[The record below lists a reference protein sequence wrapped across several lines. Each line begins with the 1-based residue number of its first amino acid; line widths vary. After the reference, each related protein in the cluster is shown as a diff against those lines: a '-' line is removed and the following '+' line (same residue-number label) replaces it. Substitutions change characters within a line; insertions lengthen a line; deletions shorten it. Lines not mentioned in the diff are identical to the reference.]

1 MWHSLFYLSLF
12 IKPVYADYDVN
23 KTKQMLYLAQASYC
37 PKVTPTNWDCVYCE
51 NNVILEKVIEN
62 NGAKALVGYHS
73 DYNAL
78 FVAFR
83 GSENIEN
90 WINDIKIDFVYPYYF
105 SDNYQPFDWENI
117 GIEDG
122 FYITYQDLE
131 KDIIKTLTTL
141 KDKYKTTTIYTTGHS
156 LGAISTIFAFEIFY
170 FYPEFV
176 VEFDATFGSPRI
188 GNQDFVNAFRFAD
201 IESTRV
207 THYYDIVPHIPQEI
221 LKYKH
226 VPNEV
231 WYNKDNTAYKVCDD
245 SIKEDNSCSNSCG
258 PLHCDSIDNH
268 MNYMGV
274 NMGSEGDC

>member
-1 MWHSLFYLSLF
+1 MWYSLFFIFLA
-12 IKPVYADYDVN
+12 IKPVFSEYDVN
-23 KTKQMLYLAQASYC
+23 KTKQMLYLAQTSYC
-37 PKVTPTNWDCVYCE
+37 PKVTPTNWDCTYCE
-51 NNVILEKVIEN
+51 NSVILEKVIEH

-73 DYNAL
+73 DYDAL

-90 WINDIKIDFVYPYYF
+90 WLNNIKIDFVYPYYF
-105 SDNYQPFDWENI
+105 YDNILIDWSTV
-117 GIEDG
+117 GIEEG

-156 LGAISTIFAFEIFY
+156 LGAISTILAFEIFY

-176 VEFDATFGSPRI
+176 VELDATFGSPRI
-188 GNQDFVNAFRFAD
+188 GNQEFVDAFKLTNTD
-201 IESTRV
+201 TVRV
-207 THYYDIVPHIPQEI
+207 THYYDMVPHVPQE
-221 LKYKH
+221 LLNYKH

-231 WYNKDNTAYKVCDD
+231 WYNEENTNYKICDD
-245 SIKEDNSCSNSCG
+245 LEDEDDSCSNSCA
-258 PLHCDSIDNH
+258 PLHCDSTSDH
-268 MNYMGV
+268 MTYIGV